1 MEFDFNPVQ
10 TKSFKY
16 LRASQVALVV
26 QNPLGNA
33 GDGRDADSISGLGRP
48 PGGGNGNPL
57 QCYCLEKPMHRGATG
72 HGAAKSQTRLSRH
85 TLVST

>member
-26 QNPLGNA
+26 KNPPLNA
-33 GDGRDADSISGLGRP
+33 GDVGWIPGLGRP

-57 QCYCLEKPMHRGATG
+57 QCYWLEKPMHRGATG